1 MGWNTGVIILN
12 DALSTIEANPEE
24 FTKNLLEAI
33 RNFRG
38 ESVNVAVGGH
48 VNAAAVFHQSHA
60 DNTGVYALGG
70 NHATRLLEV
79 YNGGKHHTDD
89 EKQSLVNAM
98 RKPQGITPGEVL
110 NLKEKQ
116 IPDEVFEAFDELIAK
131 DFQHGSATVM
141 QKEVSLLAL
150 KKLKAAGH
158 RGMTQQK
165 IFDNHWLD
173 VEAIY
178 RQRGWNVEYDKPAY
192 NESYEASFRFSKR
205 RVSDV

>member
-12 DALSTIEANPEE
+12 DALHSIEENPEE
-24 FTKNLLEAI
+24 FTRNLIQAI
-33 RNFRG
+33 RDFRG

-70 NHATRLLEV
+70 NHASRLVEV
-79 YNGGKHHTDD
+79 YNGGKHHTDA
-89 EKQSLVNAM
+89 EKESLVKAM

-110 NLKEKQ
+110 DLKASQ

-131 DFQHGSATVM
+131 GYSGGSSTVVE
-141 QKEVSLLAL
+141 KEVSLLIL
-150 KKLKAAGH
+150 KKLKEAGH

-165 IFDNHWLD
+165 IYENHWLD

-178 RQRGWNVEYDKPAY
+178 RQRGWSVEYDKPGY
-192 NESYEASFRFSKR
+192 NESYDATFRFSKR
-205 RVSDV
+205 KSANV